1 MIKNTLFISLILLSF
16 WCAAQ
21 TTTVKSVMRPP
32 NEKTIVR
39 GEDGMVYPYNIW
51 QSLLR
56 TGKYGLKS
64 RNTKTDKGE
73 PEFLLYEFTAEQRKS
88 LMERLPKP
96 RPSDAF
102 VEGTPFKG
110 FKTTDMN
117 GNKFDLRTNT
127 GKVIVLN
134 FWFINCPPCKMEIPE
149 LNELV
154 EGYKENKDVVFL
166 AMALDTRSEL
176 RDFLKTLPYNYNI
189 VDDARYIS
197 DKYGVKAYPTHVVID
212 KEGNIKFSTVGLAM
226 NTVSYIKK
234 SIDEALTTK

>member
-1 MIKNTLFISLILLSF
+1 MIKNTLFISLILLFF
-16 WCAAQ
+16 WCTAQ
-21 TTTVKSVMRPP
+21 TTAIKSAIRTD
-32 NEKTIVR
+32 EKTIVR

-51 QSLLR
+51 QNLMR
-56 TGKYGLKS
+56 TGKYGLRS
-64 RNTKTDKGE
+64 RNTKTDNGE
-73 PEFLLYEFTAEQRKS
+73 PEFLLYELTAEQRKS
-88 LMERLPKP
+88 LMDRLPKP

-102 VEGTPFKG
+102 AEGTQFKG
-110 FKTTDMN
+110 FKTKDMN

-166 AMALDTRSEL
+166 AMALDNKREL
-176 RDFLKTLPYNYNI
+176 RDFLKTMPYNYNI

-197 DKYGVKAYPTHVVID
+197 DRYGVKGYPTHVVID
-212 KEGNIKFSTVGLAM
+212 KNGKVKFSTIGLAM

-234 SIDEALTTK
+234 SIDEALVTN